1 MEQNNSSDVGFIGKH
16 RLFLSAVVMFVVF
29 RIVVAVMASYSSP
42 DVGFG
47 IAFLVIPVSLIVSGI
62 LYTITFKL
70 LTFPGVSKAP
80 TIEERKDWLLILLI
94 PLLII
99 LMLPTILP
107 LL

>member
-1 MEQNNSSDVGFIGKH
+1 MEQNNLNDIGFIGKH
-16 RLFLSAVVMFVVF
+16 RFFLSLAGAFIVF
-29 RIVVAVMASYSSP
+29 KIIIGML
-42 DVGFG
+42 DVNHSGSMGMG
-47 IAFLVIPVSLIVSGI
+47 ILVIPAALIVFGI
-62 LYTITFKL
+62 SYVLLFKL

-99 LMLPTILP
+99 LMFPTILP